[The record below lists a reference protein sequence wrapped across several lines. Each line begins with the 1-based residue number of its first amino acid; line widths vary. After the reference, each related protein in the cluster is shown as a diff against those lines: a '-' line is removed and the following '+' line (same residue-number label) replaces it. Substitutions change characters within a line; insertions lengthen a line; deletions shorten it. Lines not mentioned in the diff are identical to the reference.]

1 MDGFIRIA
9 DHCTLKQLEDFYLY
23 DIRADDLYQLDQ
35 EAAKFLLLCD
45 GTKRLAELKADP
57 EFIRYCLE
65 NGLIELHPA
74 PQPKTIRISPSPK
87 PSLRYLELQL
97 THRCN
102 LQCHHCYLGESRPI
116 DLDFSLAVNI
126 MEEFQT
132 IQGLRIILS
141 GGEPLLYPRFREL
154 NELLPAYAFRK
165 VLLSNA
171 TLLTPELTRS
181 LKVDEV
187 QISLDGLERGHE
199 ALRGYG
205 TYSRTMRGL
214 QAVRS
219 AGLDLSVATML
230 HPYNLNEI
238 PALAKKLTTYG
249 IKEWGIDLPVVK
261 GRLEHSKDLALSAEQ
276 AAPYLKYRFGESYH
290 SDAGGYACG
299 YHLCTIMPDSRVC
312 QCGFYM
318 DRAVGHIEEG
328 LANCWQRIDHIS
340 SANLECKDCS
350 FLPECRSGCRYRA
363 PSPSGPD
370 PLMCAFFGVRSD
382 I

>member
-1 MDGFIRIA
+1 MDGFIRIP

-23 DIRADDLYQLDQ
+23 DIRADDLYRLDQ

-45 GTKRLAELKADP
+45 GTKRLAELKADT
-57 EFIRYCLE
+57 EFIKYCLE
-65 NGLIELHPA
+65 NGLIELQPD
-74 PQPKTIRISPSPK
+74 PQPKTIRIFPSPK

-102 LQCHHCYLGESRPI
+102 LHCLHCYLGESSPI

-126 MEEFQT
+126 MGEFQAM
-132 IQGLRIILS
+132 QGLRIILS

-165 VLLSNA
+165 VILTNA

-199 ALRGYG
+199 ALRGCG
-205 TYSRTMRGL
+205 TYSKTMQGL
-214 QAVRS
+214 QAVRA

-238 PALAKKLTTYG
+238 PALAKELNTCG
-249 IKEWGIDLPVVK
+249 IKEWGIDLPVIR
-261 GRLEHSKDLALSAEQ
+261 GRSEDNKSLYLPVEQ
-276 AAPYLKYRFGESYH
+276 AAPYLQYRLGGSYH
-290 SDAGGYACG
+290 GDAEGYACG
-299 YHLCTIMPDSRVC
+299 YHLCTIMPDGRVC

-328 LANCWQRIDHIS
+328 LANCWQRIKHLPLTG
-340 SANLECKDCS
+340 LECKKCPH
-350 FLPECRSGCRYRA
+350 LQECRGGCRYRA
-363 PSPSGPD
+363 LSPIGPD
-370 PLMCAFFGVRSD
+370 PLMCASFGKK
-382 I
+382 